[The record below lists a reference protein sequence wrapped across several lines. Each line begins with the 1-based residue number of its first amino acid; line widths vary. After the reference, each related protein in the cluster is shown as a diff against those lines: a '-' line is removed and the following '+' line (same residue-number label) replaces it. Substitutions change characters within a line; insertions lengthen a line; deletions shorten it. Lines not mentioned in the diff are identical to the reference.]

1 MLTINDLADSLG
13 LSEPQVRRRLK
24 ALNGVIDDHV
34 KRGEK
39 SKIKVD
45 SSGLELLR
53 RLETLHKE
61 GLTFKEASAEIKEEL
76 GDSTVNDVNEK
87 DVNRNVN
94 QREIDR
100 KVEAKDEVIQELRD
114 RVQDLQEDKR
124 ELRNQLERK
133 DNRIQQLLPSVRN
146 TKKYHED
153 DFKELG
159 LIQVI
164 KKWFTTKT

>member
-1 MLTINDLADSLG
+1 MLTIEDLADSLG
-13 LSEPQVRRRLK
+13 LSNSQVRRRLR

-61 GLTFKEASAEIKEEL
+61 GLTFKEASAEIREEL
-76 GDSTVNDVNEK
+76 GDSAVDDVNEK
-87 DVNRNVN
+87 DVSPSVN
-94 QREIDR
+94 QREVEH

-114 RVQDLQEDKR
+114 RVRELQEDKR

-133 DNRIQQLLPSVRN
+133 DNRIQQLLPSVKD
-146 TKKYHED
+146 TKKYREKE
-153 DFKELG
+153 FKELG